1 MHNPKPCLP
10 SYTPSPPSHLPS
22 PPPPP
27 PTCLPAPG
35 VSRLLG
41 LLSPSSPGG
50 GLMWRSSAGDVA
62 GDMGLPPQYAHTTR
76 LRLSAIERHW
86 YNR

>member
-1 MHNPKPCLP
+1 
-10 SYTPSPPSHLPS
+10 
-22 PPPPP
+22 
-27 PTCLPAPG
+27 
-35 VSRLLG
+35 
-41 LLSPSSPGG
+41 
-50 GLMWRSSAGDVA
+50 MWRSSAGDVA